1 MRVVG
6 KIVLGVAT
14 VAMLWPACRLMM
26 ASFKRSEPP
35 SRIISEAII
44 YIVIMCVISRIYRK
58 L

>member
-14 VAMLWPACRLMM
+14 VAMLWPASRLMM
-26 ASFKRSEPP
+26 ASWKRTEPP
-35 SRIISEAII
+35 SRVISEAII

>member
-1 MRVVG
+1 
-6 KIVLGVAT
+6 
-14 VAMLWPACRLMM
+14 MLWPACRLMM
-26 ASFKRSEPP
+26 ASFKRTESP

>member
-1 MRVVG
+1 
-6 KIVLGVAT
+6 
-14 VAMLWPACRLMM
+14 MLWPACRLMM
-26 ASFKRSEPP
+26 ASFKRTEPP